1 MADDDLHA
9 FFEVLQLGKQI
20 CEDVRRNI
28 FVADRETAE
37 KLRNN
42 SVQLIIA
49 LVIAS
54 RQLPIQEQDQNVI
67 EENVNLL
74 ISEIQNNVSILDN
87 RFTENNDNESHY
99 SCPTVTNIGQGR
111 PKLHIPRE
119 QLEGLRSLGFSW
131 ASIARMLGISEKTVK
146 RRREEYDMS
155 SRHLLFSDITNDELD
170 SFVKHVLE
178 VSQNSGE
185 RMLMGWF
192 RGHGIRIQRWR
203 LRESISR
210 VDPIGR
216 ELRRKTVTKRRV
228 YSVPTPN
235 ALW

>member
-1 MADDDLHA
+1 MADELQA
-9 FFEVLQLGKQI
+9 LLEILQLGKQI

-28 FVADRETAE
+28 FVADGETAE

-54 RQLPIQEQDQNVI
+54 RQLPIPQQDQNFI
-67 EENVNLL
+67 DENINLL
-74 ISEIQNNVSILDN
+74 ISEIENYVSIFEE
-87 RFTENNDNESHY
+87 RFTNHHESNQSHY
-99 SCPTVTNIGQGR
+99 SCPTVSGIGRGR
-111 PKLHIPRE
+111 PKLYIPRE
-119 QLEGLRSLGFSW
+119 QLEGLRALGFSW
-131 ASIARMLGISEKTVK
+131 AAIARLLGISEKTVK
-146 RRREEYDMS
+146 RRREDYDMS
-155 SRHLLFSDITNDELD
+155 NHDVCFSDITNDELD
-170 SFVKHVLE
+170 SLVKHVLE

-185 RMLMGWF
+185 RMIMGWF
-192 RGHGIRIQRWR
+192 RGRGIRIQRWR
-203 LRESISR
+203 LREAISR

-216 ELRRKTVTKRRV
+216 QLRRKTVTKRRV